1 MQQKK
6 RDKIKAI
13 TKVKLEKKI
22 KERKKHTNI

>member
-13 TKVKLEKKI
+13 TKVKLEKQI